1 MSNQPLNLEELTTLT
16 RAQITSNFT
25 TSGKKGKEGAT
36 YVTSCQDGTN
46 YAIKLFKKRKSIN
59 KLKKEVELQQKAA
72 QLGISPKV
80 LLILRK
86 NTLLWKN

>member
-1 MSNQPLNLEELTTLT
+1 MSNQPLNLEELTTFT

-59 KLKKEVELQQKAA
+59 KLKKVELQQKAA
-72 QLGISPKV
+72 QLGISPQV
-80 LLILRK
+80 FY
-86 NTLLWKN
+86 